1 MILICIG
8 CIGCIVIS
16 VGCVG
21 LLFACLRGTSEADDK
36 RESKN

>member
-8 CIGCIVIS
+8 CIVIT

-21 LLFACLRGTSEADDK
+21 FLFACLRGASEADDK
-36 RESKN
+36 RESKD

>member
-8 CIGCIVIS
+8 CIMIT

-21 LLFACLRGTSEADDK
+21 FLFACLWGASEADDK
-36 RESKN
+36 REGKN

>member
-8 CIGCIVIS
+8 CIVIT

-21 LLFACLRGTSEADDK
+21 LLFACLRGASEADNK
-36 RESKN
+36 RDSKN